1 MSKINAEFKYTST
14 CKLEKIGECSVVFHT
29 NIKSKLFCCDS
40 HRYRWH
46 NNLKS
51 LFRRMVK
58 IEDSFEDIKGAF
70 SKLAGVI
77 IESFGDPL
85 KKIAKFLEERKK

>member
-1 MSKINAEFKYTST
+1 MTETDKTPRYTRA
-14 CKLEKIGECSVVFHT
+14 CKLEKIKECSVVFHT

-46 NNLKS
+46 NNLKT

-58 IEDSFEDIKGAF
+58 IEDSFEDIKKAF
-70 SKLAGVI
+70 SKLAEVI
-77 IESFGDPL
+77 VESFGDPL
-85 KKIAKFLEERKK
+85 EKIAQFLEERKK